1 MCTVSLKTEVA
12 DERTK
17 RRKGDDQD
25 QETERPTL
33 KVIVLTCCGLGCY
46 CYFGP
51 TTTAFTPYQ
60 LYAGGVVKVG
70 LVLDHHRD
78 NRRSRVS

>member
-1 MCTVSLKTEVA
+1 MTDVYCIAEVA

-33 KVIVLTCCGLGCY
+33 
-46 CYFGP
+46 
-51 TTTAFTPYQ
+51 
-60 LYAGGVVKVG
+60 
-70 LVLDHHRD
+70 R
-78 NRRSRVS
+78 